1 MALGGYRIMKA
12 KGDLG
17 EPEWPSLSLSELLDV
32 AFKDRVISSEDHP
45 IFNKLLGKLLIGC
58 DGKERVALIATLFL
72 CLHTHENTTWT
83 IHRSKCW
90 TRTAT

>member
-17 EPEWPSLSLSELLDV
+17 EPEWPSLSFNELLDV

-45 IFNKLLGKLLIGC
+45 IFNKLLGRL
-58 DGKERVALIATLFL
+58 
-72 CLHTHENTTWT
+72 
-83 IHRSKCW
+83 
-90 TRTAT
+90 